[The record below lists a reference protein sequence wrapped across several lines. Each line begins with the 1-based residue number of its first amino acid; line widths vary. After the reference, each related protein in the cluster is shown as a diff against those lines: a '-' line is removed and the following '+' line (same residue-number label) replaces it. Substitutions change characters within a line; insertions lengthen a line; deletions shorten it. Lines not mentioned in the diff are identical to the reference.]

1 MQHSE
6 LTQTTLP
13 KTINEALKI
22 LAYNDF
28 FHQDPI
34 KSNIKPHDKDR
45 ETIRSLA
52 EAHYPWTEKQ
62 GRLAVIILKRY
73 LTKFQKHKLDIK
85 DLLDSPKYD
94 EPFRVINFEKSI
106 EKYINEDE
114 EEMLELRFPYSK
126 KLVGLIQT
134 LKNNK
139 GLPNGY
145 CAFSGEEKTWT
156 IKQTDITTYYATL
169 LAIRYDFK
177 FIDVTLLDDYDEVK
191 KEIQGYKKPSA
202 KLIGGHV
209 VLQNAPESMQEYWDK
224 NLKNAFKPLLQVD
237 ALKSFGIDPE
247 GIDVKAYSDIGKK
260 LAHHYYHKLWIDK
273 KEYSRDQV
281 LAGLLELDCFPIIM
295 PVSGEINTIQ
305 DLDEAWNWLKC
316 FERHGIDYKQLSFGF
331 DIKEPVRKGDVR
343 RNNSDFDRLWE
354 DASIVDKLDDNY
366 FSKLWELHQLS
377 KQFKYVDNTTKVIF
391 VRNRIPRSLIK
402 SKIKPGAALITIGGG
417 YYSAGTENLK
427 RLLEN
432 LPKKLY
438 YNDSQPSSLDWNDHA
453 IIKL

>member
-438 YNDSQPSSLDWNDHA
+438 YSESRPSSWDWDDKI